1 MASSAKAKHHVVAHP
16 VFAPKNLKHKIGY
29 DKNEEIVEAYMRM
42 AQLNVGGGGAEE
54 VENKSQISLT
64 FNEKINSET
73 INKLSIT

>member
-1 MASSAKAKHHVVAHP
+1 
-16 VFAPKNLKHKIGY
+16 
-29 DKNEEIVEAYMRM
+29 MRM
-42 AQLNVGGGGAEE
+42 AQLNVGGGAEE